1 MKLDK
6 IESLG
11 HGVTRMHA
19 AGVGYADVAARY
31 RTNLQGWDV
40 EVQQTNVQDAT
51 ALDQM
56 VLAFRRSEGMDA

>member
-11 HGVTRMHA
+11 QGVTRLHA

-31 RTNLQGWDV
+31 SDTQGWDV
-40 EVQQTNVQDAT
+40 EVRQTNVQDAA

-56 VLAFRRSEGMDA
+56 VLSFRRSEGMGA

>member
-11 HGVTRMHA
+11 QGVTRLHA
-19 AGVGYADVAARY
+19 AGVGYVDVASRY
-31 RTNLQGWDV
+31 STNTQGWDV
-40 EVQQTNVQDAT
+40 EVQQTNVQDSA

-56 VLAFRRSEGMDA
+56 VLAFWKSEGMEA